1 MKIALVC
8 PYDLSYPGG
17 VQNHVLQYASYVSKL
32 GNPVTV
38 LAPFSRESF
47 QKDHPN
53 INYVNGGV
61 PIPVPMSRATVSR
74 VTFDPRQLWKI
85 RRMLREDGYDVVH
98 IHAPDTP
105 LLGLWSLLWARSSLV
120 VTTSHANYGKSFYPI
135 TYNTLCKTVQIHR
148 LANKIDV
155 RIAVSETAKN
165 AISGFFPGN
174 YLVIPNGI
182 DIHSFSPEVKPIE
195 SHIDEKVKRII
206 ANYPNG
212 NLTKILTVGR
222 MGNHE
227 RRKGLR
233 YVIGSFGRLHNER
246 PDTMLMVVGP
256 GKKDRETVAE
266 LNKLDS
272 GTLEHIVFVGEVPGS
287 VLQEY
292 YALSDI
298 CTFAAT
304 RKESF
309 GYVLVEGMASGKPV
323 VASNIQGYD
332 TVLLGS
338 NGHSKGTATERIVQT
353 DAGILVEPKNE
364 EAFAE
369 ALERLVDSPDLRV
382 AMGKAGREI
391 VLENFAW
398 EKVAERI
405 LGVYDLA
412 IAKKKMSRRAA
423 V

>member
-32 GNPVTV
+32 GIQVTII
-38 LAPFSRESF
+38 APFSRESF
-47 QKDHPN
+47 QKDHPD

-61 PIPVPMSRATVSR
+61 PTPIPMGMATVSR
-74 VTFDPRQLWKI
+74 VTLDPRQLFKI
-85 RRMLREDGYDVVH
+85 RRMLRKDGYDVVH
-98 IHAPDTP
+98 VHAPDTP

-120 VTTSHANYGKSFYPI
+120 AATFHANYGKSFYPI
-135 TYNTLCKTVQIHR
+135 TYNTFSKIAQIHR

-155 RIAVSETAKN
+155 RLAVSETAKD
-165 AISGFFPGN
+165 AVSRFFPGN

-182 DIHSFSPEVKPIE
+182 DMHRFSPEVKPIE
-195 SHIDEKVKRII
+195 SNIDEKVKRII
-206 ANYPNG
+206 AKYPSR

-233 YVIGSFGRLHNER
+233 YVIGSFGRLHNRR

-256 GKKDRETVAE
+256 GKPDTDTVAE
-266 LNKLDS
+266 FNKLDS
-272 GTLEHIVFVGEVPGS
+272 GTREHIVFVGEVSGS
-287 VLQEY
+287 VLPEY
-292 YALSDI
+292 YALADI

-304 RKESF
+304 GKESF
-309 GYVLVEGMASGKPV
+309 GYVLGEGMASGKPV
-323 VASNIQGYD
+323 VASNIRGYD

-338 NGHSKGTATERIVQT
+338 NGHSDSTANKRSVQT
-353 DAGILVEPKNE
+353 AAGILVEPKNSD
-364 EAFAE
+364 AFAE
-369 ALERLVDSPDLRV
+369 ALELLVDRSDLREV
-382 AMGKAGREI
+382 MGEAGRDI
-391 VLENFAW
+391 VVQNFAW

-405 LGVYDLA
+405 LGVYEQA
-412 IAKKKMSRRAA
+412 IAKKMRLRAA